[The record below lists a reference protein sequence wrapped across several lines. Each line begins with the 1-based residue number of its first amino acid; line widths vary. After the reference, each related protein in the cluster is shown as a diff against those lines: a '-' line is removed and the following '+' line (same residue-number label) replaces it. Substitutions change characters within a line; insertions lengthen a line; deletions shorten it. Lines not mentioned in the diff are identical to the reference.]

1 MKLSRETKNQT
12 KMESKEAELMSE
24 GDQEEEQLVDS
35 EVDLMEYPKEEMTD
49 FLEEEGLIEDQQ
61 DLIR

>member
-1 MKLSRETKNQT
+1 
-12 KMESKEAELMSE
+12 MESKEAELMSE